1 MYQESIKIPKDRVAV
16 LIGTKGSDKRL
27 IEKQA
32 KVKLDID
39 SKEGDVIISGEDN
52 FQVFL
57 TRNIIKAIARGFSPR
72 AALELLQDNYIL
84 ELIDIQD
91 YSGKSKNKLTR
102 LKSRII
108 GSQGKA
114 RKTIQGITNTNI
126 VIYGKTIAI
135 IGEAEA
141 VIQAKKGI
149 EILLRGSKHGSVYFR
164 LERGKERNSK
174 D

>member
-1 MYQESIKIPKDRVAV
+1 MFQEIIKIPKDRVAV
-16 LIGTKGSDKRL
+16 LIGVKGSDKRL
-27 IEKQA
+27 IEKHT
-32 KVKLDID
+32 KTKLDID
-39 SKEGDVIISGEDN
+39 SKEGDVTIDGKDN

-57 TRNIIKAIARGFSPR
+57 TKNIIKAIGRGFSPK
-72 AALELLQDNYIL
+72 ASLELLNENYIL

-91 YSGKSKNKLTR
+91 YAGKSKNKLAR

-108 GSQGKA
+108 GTQGKA

-141 VIQAKKGI
+141 VIQAKKAI